1 MKLAKKYLIKLI
13 KEELEDLDGREDP
26 PSPELIEFVRD
37 RVLNGD
43 TDAAIHDAVQGTGL
57 DAGHDDVVKAIAI
70 ARKDELEKVASAFRE
85 LYKSIHNFKP
95 EVKITD
101 TIEDLKGRIKK
112 LMDKQEAQ
120 KFDELVRYAKENPPS
135 SDDPDDMRY
144 E

>member
-1 MKLAKKYLIKLI
+1 MKLTKSYLKKLI
-13 KEELEDLDGREDP
+13 KEELEKEETLED
-26 PSPELIEFVRD
+26 FVRD
-37 RVLNGD
+37 RVINGD
-43 TDAAIHDAVQGTGL
+43 TDAAIYDAVQGHL
-57 DAGHDDVVKAIAI
+57 DASDVEVKQAIKKVRDA
-70 ARKDELEKVASAFRE
+70 ELEKVASAFRE